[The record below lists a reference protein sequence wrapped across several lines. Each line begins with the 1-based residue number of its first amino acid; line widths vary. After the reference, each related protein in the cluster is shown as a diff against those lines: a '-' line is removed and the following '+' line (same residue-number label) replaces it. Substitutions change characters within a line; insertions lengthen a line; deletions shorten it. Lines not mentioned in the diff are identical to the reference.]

1 MQCLEAK
8 KTKRKRKSYLKNKP
22 FSPPQRN
29 PRKPNLMTPSK
40 LLNPP
45 QNCHQPTSK
54 HQNCWYPCQ
63 PNPNPVPPPQD
74 LHTEIERWER
84 KHQPPSKHQNCW
96 YPRQPNPNLV
106 PPPQDLHTEIER
118 WERKLIHHPS
128 SARFRQPK
136 AKKVERESVRWAREK
151 EKRKKVRFWKT
162 KIEREREYSQR
173 WDWEKEKRWESK
185 TLLLMVDVNTV
196 CVEGLDGSFSTRC
209 GCV

>member
-29 PRKPNLMTPSK
+29 PRKPNLITPSN

-63 PNPNPVPPPQD
+63 PNPN
-74 LHTEIERWER
+74 
-84 KHQPPSKHQNCW
+84 
-96 YPRQPNPNLV
+96 LV
-106 PPPQDLHTEIER
+106 PPPQDLHTKIER

-136 AKKVERESVRWAREK
+136 AKKVERECVRWAREK
-151 EKRKKVRFWKT
+151 EKRKKVRFWKP

-209 GCV
+209 GCVWYFLESQVVFL

>member
-22 FSPPQRN
+22 FSPTQRN
-29 PRKPNLMTPSK
+29 PRKPNLITPSN

-63 PNPNPVPPPQD
+63 PNPNPIPPPQD

-84 KHQPPSKHQNCW
+84 KHQPPSKHQKCW

-106 PPPQDLHTEIER
+106 PPPQDLHTKIER

-136 AKKVERESVRWAREK
+136 AKKVERERVLDELVKRKRERKSDFEKQKLREK
-151 EKRKKVRFWKT
+151 ESKVNGETEKKKRGERVRLC
-162 KIEREREYSQR
+162 Y
-173 WDWEKEKRWESK
+173 
-185 TLLLMVDVNTV
+185 
-196 CVEGLDGSFSTRC
+196 
-209 GCV
+209 